1 MKTRKYNYIGKD
13 ISNIKKELISNSF
26 GYYKE
31 DGTPVPYWKT
41 PDEYVD
47 EYGFDRTVVDSDG
60 VYCRTV
66 DPISRKRLNITNT
79 GSSQTE

>member
-66 DPISRKRLNITNT
+66 DPISRKRLNTTNT
-79 GSSQTE
+79 G